1 MLINILISFYY
12 IDHKREYI
20 KTNGYQKL
28 HILLCWWYDLYQ
40 QLILKIG
47 EKSYIFL
54 LSILETYQRVGWNLF
69 NEMNWSIE
77 ENNRK

>member
-12 IDHKREYI
+12 IDDKREYI
-20 KTNGYQKL
+20 KKNWYQKSY
-28 HILLCWWYDLYQ
+28 ILLCWWYNLYQ

-54 LSILETYQRVGWNLF
+54 LSILET
-69 NEMNWSIE
+69 
-77 ENNRK
+77 